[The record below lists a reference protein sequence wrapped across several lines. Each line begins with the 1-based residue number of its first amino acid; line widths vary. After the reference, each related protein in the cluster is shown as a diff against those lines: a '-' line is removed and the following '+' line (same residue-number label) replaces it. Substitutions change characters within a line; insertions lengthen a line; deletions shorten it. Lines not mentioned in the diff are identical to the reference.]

1 MLRLFLLSLMI
12 IPALA
17 NAQTIHWLT
26 FIDTKD
32 PNVGG
37 YDIRSRE
44 VLYSR
49 FINIVNAA
57 IAEKGYRANIQDIY
71 GSDLTPQKCKNIVTQ
86 LDISPDDIIVFYY
99 IGHGTHGRNE
109 GDVWPLMCLG
119 QNYIDY
125 FVPLKWV
132 HSQLKSKGAKLTVTI
147 GMCCNT
153 YYDIPH
159 IDAPTFSANYGNA
172 SISPVEKNAIQKMFL
187 GYSGDFILSSASPGE
202 SSYAYKKTPLGAMDI
217 FTCSLVINFQD
228 SASEGTLEWE
238 PLFNDVKEGVKR
250 AVRSIPGA
258 KSQTP
263 IFTANLSKTAIGS
276 KSKPS
281 QTPVNVKT
289 PQPQTDSSSTRDWL
303 NDMGLALDN
312 LIDTRQNESARI
324 DQASTLEN
332 LFTSNAVV
340 KVMSQDG
347 DMVVDKSSAD
357 DFIGRLATS
366 RILLK
371 VVPVSAAVKGGK
383 ISELKVKEIYKK

>member
-32 PNVGG
+32 PNVGRF
-37 YDIRSRE
+37 DIRGRE
-44 VLYSR
+44 VLYSH
-49 FINIVNAA
+49 FVNVVNAA
-57 IAEKGYRANIQDIY
+57 IAEKGYKANIQDIY
-71 GSDLTPQKCKNIVTQ
+71 GSELSPQKCKDIVTS
-86 LDISPDDIIVFYY
+86 LNASSDDIIVFYY
-99 IGHGTHGRNE
+99 IGHGTHGTK
-109 GDVWPLMCLG
+109 GGGVWPLMLLG
-119 QNYIDY
+119 KEWNTPKDFDY
-125 FVPLKWV
+125 LVPLKWV
-132 HSQLKSKGAKLTVTI
+132 HDQLKSKGAKLTVSI
-147 GMCCNT
+147 GMCCNVHQNVPRRDT
-153 YYDIPH
+153 P
-159 IDAPTFSANYGNA
+159 AFGVNYGNA
-172 SISPVEKNAIQKMFL
+172 EISSIEKTAIQQMFL
-187 GYSGDFILSSASPGE
+187 GHKGDFILSSASPGQ
-202 SSYAYKKTPLGAMDI
+202 SSWPGETPLGAMDI
-217 FTCSLVINFQD
+217 FTAVLVKIFEDNAYDGALEWNGLFNEIKEVVHRV
-228 SASEGTLEWE
+228 SEG
-238 PLFNDVKEGVKR
+238 K
-250 AVRSIPGA
+250 
-258 KSQTP
+258 QTP

-276 KSKPS
+276 KSRPS

-312 LIDTRQNESARI
+312 LIDTHQNESARI